1 MPYARLCLK
10 ERFCFVR
17 ELTYETQGFSFEILY
32 QLGIRAAFF
41 LLLIIFSP
49 KGKAVEKG
57 GRFFFKLR
65 INPLSS
71 QSFLTLFLDVV

>member
-17 ELTYETQGFSFEILY
+17 ELAYETQGFSFEILY

-41 LLLIIFSP
+41 TTDHILP
-49 KGKAVEKG
+49 KGKSCGERRKISFETQNKPT
-57 GRFFFKLR
+57 FFSVL
-65 INPLSS
+65 S
-71 QSFLTLFLDVV
+71 QSL